1 MNNKNLELIP
11 CPYCGGKPKLIRCG
25 NWKECYAYI
34 CRNCYKTPIPYG
46 KMVSAL
52 TVGQIFRP
60 TTRVMLSLQ
69 MNVNFVIAVYFLLNS

>member
-46 KMVSAL
+46 EAKTFPPDAKKTL
-52 TVGQIFRP
+52 E
-60 TTRVMLSLQ
+60 
-69 MNVNFVIAVYFLLNS
+69 LLCY